1 MSPQLMDIILQ
12 HVNTLLTD
20 VSIKVAAERRMLS
33 QLDDGNKKITLIQEK
48 SKRNHILEKHD
59 TVWNDKNFEVI
70 DTIKRSRNS
79 TDADAKKVH
88 ILKTLWE
95 LPKEELSVP
104 DAPQFESDPLNDT
117 IFEGE
122 Y

>member
-48 SKRNHILEKHD
+48 SKRNRILEKHD
-59 TVWNDKNFEVI
+59 TVRNDKNFEVI

>member
-117 IFEGE
+117 IFEGK
-122 Y
+122 